1 MNSTCSNWFVRNLS
15 FLIVAFS
22 LAGTFGTARAQQLTK
37 VEFAGY
43 GPADVGQSFLFTAVE
58 KGYFK
63 DEGIDFQYVAG
74 QGGGD
79 AIKRLIT
86 GGASFAWASTDTIM
100 FAADQ
105 GAKVKGVFNI
115 HNNFYDFA
123 YLPDKLG
130 MHVSKM
136 QDWKGKKIG
145 IISQASITRY
155 LVMEAL
161 SAAKMQQD
169 DVSFIAV
176 GFAAIPPLQAGQIDA
191 YVSWPSL
198 NGAMRKAGL
207 NIAEYSTGLDFPTD
221 QIVTSD
227 ELLSKNLDLVDHFI
241 RAVAKAM
248 KYEPNHF
255 DEVAAYLPK
264 YMAAPFT
271 PEAIKPILVD
281 GETWIHGPQTKTHGL
296 GYTDI
301 DSLAPILA
309 LLRQANSI
317 QHDLDLHSLYTN
329 EFQEKYG
336 R

>member
-1 MNSTCSNWFVRNLS
+1 MTSRRRVSHKLGLTFAV
-15 FLIVAFS
+15 VALALYAS
-22 LAGTFGTARAQQLTK
+22 LTVAVATEPTK
-37 VEFAGY
+37 VQFAGY
-43 GPADVGQSFLFTAVE
+43 GPADIGMSFLFTAVE

-63 DEGIDFQYVAG
+63 EEGIDFQYMPG

-105 GAKVKGVFNI
+105 GGKVKGIFNI
-115 HNNFYDFA
+115 HNSFYDLA
-123 YLPDKLG
+123 YLPEKLG
-130 MHVSKM
+130 AQVTKM

-161 SAAKMQQD
+161 SAANMQQD
-169 DVSFIAV
+169 DVSYIAV
-176 GFAAIPPLQAGQIDA
+176 GFAPIPPLQAGQIDA
-191 YVSWPSL
+191 YVSWPSM

-207 NIAEYSTGLDFPTD
+207 NIANYSTGLDFPTD
-221 QIVTSD
+221 QIVTS
-227 ELLSKNLDLVDHFI
+227 EEILTKNHDLAERFV
-241 RAVAKAM
+241 RAIVNAI
-248 KYEPNHF
+248 KYEPAHF
-255 DEVAAYLPK
+255 DEVANFLPK
-264 YMAAPFT
+264 YMAAPYT
-271 PEAIKPILVD
+271 PEAIRPVLEN
-281 GETWIHGPQTKTHGL
+281 GESWIHGPQTVAHGL

-301 DSLAPILA
+301 DSLAPILS
-309 LLRQANSI
+309 LLRKADAI

-329 EFQEKYG
+329 EFQQKYG